1 MLPILK
7 SGVLTALALVI
18 PAGVAA
24 QPAAL
29 LVGNENYEAFRD
41 VRQADAFGDLEGRL
55 ADLGFASRTVTNAN
69 GQRLQSALVSFE
81 TAAAAGEGAVV
92 MLSGRF
98 VHSATETYFLATDSE
113 ADTLAEVRREALPLS
128 TLTAMLAASSGRA
141 VLALGDGGAFEVP
154 SPFLDGGVGEIAL
167 PQGVTLLQGPA
178 DEIRGIFGAVI
189 DGETVLRP
197 EALSGADVTVS
208 GFVPW
213 DGRLAFSDPLIIS
226 PEPETDPRG
235 AELAYWEAVRGLDT
249 VEGYENYLDRYPRG
263 IYAAEAEERQVA
275 LRDAPRREA
284 EAAEAALRLNRDQR
298 REIQRALTLL
308 DFETRGIDGIFGR
321 GTRAAISAFQEEE
334 GFEVTGYLTREQIRR
349 LDRLAR
355 TRAEDLE
362 EEARREAERAA
373 REDREYWSVTGA
385 SGREADLRRYLDRFP
400 DGIFAEEARA
410 DLRAIEEARRPEISA
425 AEQLTWERVEEN
437 GSAEAYREYLRRYP
451 NGAYADAALSEIE
464 RLEEA
469 ERGGT
474 DRQAAARRED
484 AMNLSATTRRTI
496 EQRLAALEYNPGP
509 VDGIFDDR
517 TRNALLRY
525 QRDRRL
531 PATGYMN
538 DATMVRILAD
548 TVISIFD

>member
-141 VLALGDGGAFEVP
+141 VLALADGGAFEVP

-213 DGRLAFSDPLIIS
+213 NGRLAFSDPLIVS
-226 PEPETDPRG
+226 AEPEPDPRE
-235 AELAYWEAVRGLDT
+235 AQIAYWEAVRGLDT

-298 REIQRALTLL
+298 REIQRALTIL
-308 DFETRGIDGIFGR
+308 DFDTRGIDGIFGR

-469 ERGGT
+469 ERGGI

>member
-7 SGVLTALALVI
+7 PGVFVALTLVV
-18 PAGVAA
+18 PAAVLA

-29 LVGNENYEAFRD
+29 LVGNEDYENFRD
-41 VRQADAFGDLEGRL
+41 VRQGDEFGDLERRL
-55 ADLGFASRTVTNAN
+55 ADLGFASSVAANADSP
-69 GQRLQSALVSFE
+69 RLRSALASFE
-81 TAAAAGEGAVV
+81 AAAAAGEGAVV

-98 VHSATETYFLATDSE
+98 VHSATETYFLSTDSE
-113 ADTLAEVRREALPLS
+113 ADSLEALRREGLPLS
-128 TLTAMLAASSGRA
+128 TITAMLAASPGRA
-141 VLALGDGGAFEVP
+141 VLALGDGGPFDVATAFI
-154 SPFLDGGVGEIAL
+154 DGGVGDVAV
-167 PQGVTLLQGPA
+167 PQGVTLLRGPA
-178 DEIRGIFGAVI
+178 DEVRGVFGAVI
-189 DGETVLRP
+189 DGETVLRR
-197 EALSGADVTVS
+197 EAVAGSGVAVS
-208 GFVPW
+208 GFLPW
-213 DGRLAFSDPLIIS
+213 DGRLAFSDPLIVS
-226 PEPETDPRG
+226 AEPEPDPRE
-235 AELAYWEAVRGLDT
+235 AEIAYWEAVRGLDT

-263 IYAAEAEERQVA
+263 IYAAEAEERVVA

-308 DFETRGIDGIFGR
+308 DYEPRGIDGIFGR
-321 GTRAAISAFQEEE
+321 GTRGAITAFQEAE
-334 GFEVTGYLTREQIRR
+334 GFEATGYLTREQIRR

-355 TRAEDLE
+355 ARSEELE
-362 EEARREAERAA
+362 EDARREAERAA
-373 REDREYWSVTGA
+373 RQDREYWSATGA
-385 SGREADLRRYLDRFP
+385 SGREEDLRRYLDRYP
-400 DGIFAEEARA
+400 NGIFAEEARSA
-410 DLRAIEEARRPEISA
+410 LRAIEEIRRPEVSA
-425 AEQLTWERVEEN
+425 AEQLTWQRVEEN
-437 GSAEAYREYLRRYP
+437 GSIEAYREYLRRYP
-451 NGAYADAALSEIE
+451 NGAYIDAAESEIE

-474 DRQAAARRED
+474 DRQAAARGER

-496 EQRLAALEYNPGP
+496 EQRLAALDYNPGP

-538 DATMVRILAD
+538 DVTMVRILAD